1 MEDIFTNIYETNIW
15 GNNGN
20 KHYSGSSGN
29 GSSISYNEKYIKIL
43 KKIINDY
50 NISTIVDLGC
60 GDFRIGR
67 LLYDD
72 IDIIYTGYDTY
83 KKVIDYN
90 ITQYP
95 APKYTFKHL
104 DIYTYKENIIEGD
117 MCILKDVIQ
126 HWTEEE
132 IYIFLDYL
140 TESKKFKYILLINCE
155 NWPHRWSRQGRTNK
169 NIQDSVSHCK
179 RKLNHNSLP
188 LKKYNAIKIDN
199 YKAKEISIIK
209 L

>member
-1 MEDIFTNIYETNIW
+1 MEDIFTNIYETKLW

-90 ITQYP
+90 ITQYA

-104 DIYTYKENIIEGD
+104 DIYTYKDTIIEGD
-117 MCILKDVIQ
+117 MCILKDIIQ

-140 TESKKFKYILLINCE
+140 VDSKKFKYILLINCE
-155 NWPHRWSRQGRTNK
+155 NWPNRWSRQGRTNK
-169 NIQDSVSHCK
+169 NIQDSVSDRV

-188 LKKYNAIKIDN
+188 LKKYNAIKIDK
-199 YKAKEISIIK
+199 YKGKEISIIK